1 VLITAL
7 GLFFETSAMACDSVL
22 QAHEKVQYQTY
33 GQLVSAIIY
42 FVLAFWWLDAG
53 HGLMGV
59 IWANVASRFAR
70 LAVMAPLMFWHTGP
84 WRRALPGETRP
95 GLRTML
101 KLGFALCMAT
111 TFGIISYKVDTVML
125 EAMLGAAATG
135 IYVLG
140 HRALDVMLI
149 VPNLFATALFPAL
162 ARYAARSQVDARR
175 LSERALRYMVSLML
189 PATWLVALSAQP
201 VIEWFARGTESAD
214 PGQFADSI
222 LVLQLVIWGV
232 PFQSANHV
240 LNRMLIAAGRE
251 RVFFGIGLAALVTN
265 VTLNLL
271 LIPRHGYYGAAVSD
285 GDLPGPELRP
295 APVVPAPHRCLDAPA
310 AGPAEARPGARGELA
325 GHGPAAGRLAPA
337 WLDGWFALAVT
348 GGWTPFVGG
357 AVLWAVCY
365 GGAVIA
371 WRVLDRDD
379 LQLLGQLWRRGGGT
393 FSGLSAAGI
402 SGKRRVRTRPAAG
415 PGGPPATEGHRME
428 IIRHFAA
435 SLSGTVWGWPEVF
448 PVMVAAL
455 LLTGLFTTV
464 SLRFLQLRKLKHSL
478 DVIRGKYDDPAHEGD
493 LSHFQALTT
502 ALSATVGIGNI
513 AGVATA
519 IHYGGPG
526 ALFWMWVTAVFGMAL
541 KYAECTLSMKHRSI
555 LADGKVAGGPMY
567 YIEKGLGKR
576 WKPLAVI
583 FAVCAVISSFG
594 SGNSIQ
600 AFTVADQLRADLG
613 VPTWLTGVVSASL
626 IAAVILGGIQ
636 RIGLVTSRLVPFMA
650 VVYVA
655 GALLVLVMNLPAIPG
670 MLMLVFSSAFQPAAQ
685 IGGFAGG
692 TFIFMLTWGVKRGL
706 FSNESGQ
713 GSAPIAHAAART
725 DEPVR
730 EGLVAMMEPMI
741 DTLIICTLTGLVILS
756 TGVWN
761 DKQPGEL
768 PINPQTD
775 LVVIAGEAQVRI
787 NGRVDGPTASPATCW
802 SIRACCRG
810 RRWSTTIPWWSSR
823 ASCWTG
829 APGRG

>member
-1 VLITAL
+1 
-7 GLFFETSAMACDSVL
+7 
-22 QAHEKVQYQTY
+22 
-33 GQLVSAIIY
+33 
-42 FVLAFWWLDAG
+42 
-53 HGLMGV
+53 
-59 IWANVASRFAR
+59 
-70 LAVMAPLMFWHTGP
+70 
-84 WRRALPGETRP
+84 
-95 GLRTML
+95 
-101 KLGFALCMAT
+101 
-111 TFGIISYKVDTVML
+111 
-125 EAMLGAAATG
+125 
-135 IYVLG
+135 
-140 HRALDVMLI
+140 
-149 VPNLFATALFPAL
+149 
-162 ARYAARSQVDARR
+162 
-175 LSERALRYMVSLML
+175 
-189 PATWLVALSAQP
+189 
-201 VIEWFARGTESAD
+201 
-214 PGQFADSI
+214 
-222 LVLQLVIWGV
+222 
-232 PFQSANHV
+232 
-240 LNRMLIAAGRE
+240 
-251 RVFFGIGLAALVTN
+251 
-265 VTLNLL
+265 
-271 LIPRHGYYGAAVSD
+271 
-285 GDLPGPELRP
+285 
-295 APVVPAPHRCLDAPA
+295 
-310 AGPAEARPGARGELA
+310 
-325 GHGPAAGRLAPA
+325 
-337 WLDGWFALAVT
+337 
-348 GGWTPFVGG
+348 
-357 AVLWAVCY
+357 
-365 GGAVIA
+365 
-371 WRVLDRDD
+371 
-379 LQLLGQLWRRGGGT
+379 
-393 FSGLSAAGI
+393 
-402 SGKRRVRTRPAAG
+402 
-415 PGGPPATEGHRME
+415 ME

-576 WKPLAVI
+576 WKPLAMI
-583 FAVCAVISSFG
+583 FAGCAVISSFG

-787 NGRVDGPTASPATCW
+787 NGRVDPADRFTGDLLIDQGVLQGAAVVYNHSLVEQPRVLLDGRAWQGVIPVSGGVIDFAAIPSLRLAGDLTLNGSPLTAWGFQRGLAPLMGQWGYLVVTIGVVLFGISTAISWSYYGDRAVVYLWGP
-802 SIRACCRG
+802 RG
-810 RRWSTTIPWWSSR
+810 VLPYKILFCVMNFLGAVFSLEIVWNFGDSALGLMALPNLIALVLLNRQVRELTRDYVSR
-823 ASCWTG
+823 KHKTY
-829 APGRG
+829 R